1 MFMSAPLWAI
11 FIHITVFGSSTGWHR
26 YFLIDEFIKH
36 FDEWWLFGTRYTAQW
51 GGWLYDVTNQY
62 IRIAVDGGIIT
73 LTLFLGIIILC
84 FRHVGRTL
92 KILENQRLDQM
103 IVWGIG
109 VSLFVHVASFMSVSY
124 FDQIIIMWYL
134 TIAIISTFNNMQ
146 NKNQADSG

>member
-1 MFMSAPLWAI
+1 
-11 FIHITVFGSSTGWHR
+11 VDCSS
-26 YFLIDEFIKH
+26 FIKH